1 MRGWRTPG
9 GIEDPGFPLRCHQND
24 SNRKSKPDALDG
36 KLQLLQIDLLALQ
49 IFPQLS
55 VSTVYAQIV
64 KDFSMAARSLGG
76 NAMEMPRV
84 GQIRGRVKSYPGVL

>member
-24 SNRKSKPDALDG
+24 SNRKLKPDALDG

-64 KDFSMAARSLGG
+64 KDFSMAVRTLVG
-76 NAMEMPRV
+76 NAMEMPLV
-84 GQIRGRVKSYPGVL
+84 AQIHALVKAPPNIL